1 MFLLFL
7 FALCCTAFSV
17 KAQNLD
23 SIAFSIEELDD
34 IVITGQYE
42 PTNLKNT
49 LLPIRII
56 SKEMIQKRGATTL
69 SEVFRQEA
77 AIQVIQDPVLGSRIQ
92 LNGLSGKYVK
102 ILIDG
107 VPVIGRL
114 GGDIDLDR
122 INVQN
127 VERIEVIENAM
138 SVAYGTN
145 AMAGTINIITS
156 KPSDYTIDGTISTQY
171 ESNTTKIG
179 NTAFNLAWKGL
190 AASFNYNYSAFDGMA
205 LDTLRSQD
213 FNPKIQNSYDAKLS
227 YLLPK
232 STFNFTYNFRLITEE
247 IIDKGIEKLVIIPE
261 MTYAKDYIFIT
272 EGADHSLSAK
282 GYVDQSKKFYLE
294 AFTAFNTFNR
304 EKNAWFVGLR
314 ENPVAD
320 SLDGLDSDTTF
331 FSAWNARVTLA
342 SSAIKDLKLQLG
354 VDLRSDFI
362 SGERI
367 VTEGVDTT
375 NNARLG
381 DYAAF
386 VTGDYTFLD
395 AIRVNAGCRIA
406 YNTLNKQLFT
416 YSGGVKYQ
424 YRV

>member
-17 KAQNLD
+17 KAQNSD

-69 SEVFRQEA
+69 SEIFRQEA

-171 ESNTTKIG
+171 ESNTTKTG
-179 NTAFNLAWKGL
+179 NAAVNLAWKGL

-261 MTYAKDYIFIT
+261 MTYAKDYFFIT

-282 GYVDQSKKFYLE
+282 GYVDQSKKFYLD
-294 AFTAFNTFNR
+294 AFAAFNTFNR
-304 EKNAWFVGLR
+304 EKNGWFVGLR
-314 ENPVAD
+314 ENPTAD

-331 FSAWNARVTLA
+331 FSAWNTRVTLA
-342 SSAIKDLKLQLG
+342 SSAIKNLKL
-354 VDLRSDFI
+354 
-362 SGERI
+362 
-367 VTEGVDTT
+367 
-375 NNARLG
+375 
-381 DYAAF
+381 
-386 VTGDYTFLD
+386 
-395 AIRVNAGCRIA
+395 
-406 YNTLNKQLFT
+406 
-416 YSGGVKYQ
+416 
-424 YRV
+424 